1 MRLEGRTAVITGGG
15 SGLARAV
22 ALRFAEEGANV
33 VVGDIQ
39 KDPIGGGQPTADMI
53 TEQGG
58 SAMFVQTDVSRWDDV
73 DNVVSTAVD
82 SYGRLDVMVNAAA
95 VFEATN
101 ILDTTEEMFDV
112 LMNVNVRGVFLCCKR
127 VIAEMIDQP
136 EINEVRGKVI
146 NFSSQH
152 GMIGPPDFFAYAVS
166 KGAIINMT
174 HQLAV
179 DYGRHGIMVNA
190 IAPGRIL
197 TGTHGDVEDDDH
209 PSVAE
214 SFKRTPF
221 RRLGRPADIAGAALY
236 LASDDASYVSGINLL
251 VDGGHMAY

>member
-1 MRLEGRTAVITGGG
+1 
-15 SGLARAV
+15 
-22 ALRFAEEGANV
+22 
-33 VVGDIQ
+33 
-39 KDPIGGGQPTADMI
+39 
-53 TEQGG
+53 
-58 SAMFVQTDVSRWDDV
+58 MFVQTDAGDWDSIDSL
-73 DNVVSTAVD
+73 VSTAVD

-101 ILDTTEEMFDV
+101 ILDTTIESWDV
-112 LMNVNVRGVFLCCKR
+112 IMNVNLRGVFMCCKR
-127 VIAEMIDQP
+127 AIAEMMNQDP
-136 EINEVRGKVI
+136 VNEVRGKVI

-152 GMIGPPDFFAYAVS
+152 GMIGPPEFFAYAVS
-166 KGAIINMT
+166 KGGVINMT

-197 TGTHGDVEDDDH
+197 TGTHGDVEEDDH

-221 RRLGRPADIAGAALY
+221 SRLGRPTDIAGAALY

>member
-15 SGLARAV
+15 SGLARAC
-22 ALRFAEEGANV
+22 AIRYGAEGANV

-39 KDPIGGGQPTADMI
+39 KDPIDGGQATADVI
-53 TEQGG
+53 TEAGG
-58 SAMFVQTDVSRWDDV
+58 TAMFVQTDAGDWDSIDSL
-73 DNVVSTAVD
+73 VSTAVD

-101 ILDTTEEMFDV
+101 ILDTTIESWDV
-112 LMNVNVRGVFLCCKR
+112 IMNVNLRGVFMCCKR
-127 VIAEMIDQP
+127 AIAEMMNQDP
-136 EINEVRGKVI
+136 VNEVRGKVI

-152 GMIGPPDFFAYAVS
+152 GMIGPPEFFAYAVS
-166 KGAIINMT
+166 KGGVINMT

-197 TGTHGDVEDDDH
+197 TGTHGDVEEDDH

-221 RRLGRPADIAGAALY
+221 SRLGRPTDIAGAALY